1 MQVLL
6 DTQAFLWWVF
16 ADGRLSRRVS
26 KVMANEDN
34 DCLLCMAS
42 VWELAIKAGGGK
54 IKLNEPIAQFIPSEL
69 RANGFSLLD
78 IRLAHV
84 FVIEQ
89 LPQHHRDPFD
99 RLIVAQAIV
108 EDLPVVSVDSAL
120 DSYEIERIW

>member
-1 MQVLL
+1 MRVLL

-16 ADGRLSRRVS
+16 ADSRLSRRAS
-26 KVMANEDN
+26 KVLADEDN
-34 DCLLCMAS
+34 DCLLSMAS
-42 VWELAIKAGGGK
+42 VWELAIKAASGK

-78 IRLAHV
+78 IRFAHV
-84 FVIEQ
+84 SAIEQ

-108 EDLPVVSVDSAL
+108 EDLPVMSVDSAL